1 MFHNPPDDVIRE
13 ILSQPRRIA
22 VVGCSPDP
30 SRDSHRI
37 ARLLLEN
44 GHTVVPVNPSATT
57 ILGQHCYPTLRAIP
71 DPVEMV
77 DIFRR
82 ADQAGAVVDEAIAV
96 GARIVWLQL
105 GVIDAAAAARAQAAG
120 LTVVMDRCPAIEY
133 QRLW

>member
-44 GHTVVPVNPSATT
+44 GHTVVPVNPRATT